1 MTLGIGFLW
10 LAPYVQVSY
19 AHFYEDLKN
28 QNI

>member
-1 MTLGIGFLW
+1 MW